1 MRKASLALALLAACA
16 APCAAQGRLGVNVY
30 GLSYHVERE
39 EAHESGDDNEF
50 NPGLGLRWRTPGERF
65 DWFLDG
71 GVYRDSGRNTAVYGG
86 IGTFWKPTERLRL
99 GAALVGFHSDTYNEG
114 DAFIAPLPIAGY
126 EWRRVTLNVV
136 YFPKI
141 ERYNE
146 VNTFGFWLTFWP

>member
-1 MRKASLALALLAACA
+1 MRKASIALALLTACA

-39 EAHESGDDNEF
+39 EAHESGVDNEF

-71 GVYRDSGRNTAVYGG
+71 GVYRDSGRNTAVYAG

-114 DAFIAPLPIAGY
+114 DAFIAPLPI
-126 EWRRVTLNVV
+126 
-136 YFPKI
+136 
-141 ERYNE
+141 
-146 VNTFGFWLTFWP
+146 

>member
-1 MRKASLALALLAACA
+1 MALALLAACA
-16 APCAAQGRLGVNVY
+16 GPCAAQGRLGVNVY

-99 GAALVGFHSDTYNEG
+99 GAALVGFHQDR
-114 DAFIAPLPIAGY
+114 PLQRGQYLRFLAH
-126 EWRRVTLNVV
+126 VLALNQVLV
-136 YFPKI
+136 
-141 ERYNE
+141 ES
-146 VNTFGFWLTFWP
+146 LLS